1 MTATRSRRATAAL
14 VVVLLA
20 LGCGLTGCGSKTED
34 RALKDAL
41 AKVDR
46 LTARQDAEQAAL
58 TAAKEILV
66 HITSYSWKDGEH
78 DFAWLDKIGNAQLK
92 EQLDPN
98 VSGLQNAIVGGKVT
112 AKGQVVDA
120 AARVIDT
127 AQVEVLAFVDQAIS
141 DESNK
146 DVKIEEQ
153 RVSMTMKL
161 VKGEWLVDR
170 LELLSGANADS
181 GATGGAG
188 EGSPAP

>member
-1 MTATRSRRATAAL
+1 MSPNERARRTTTLL

-20 LGCGLTGCGSKTED
+20 FGLALAGCGSSTED

-41 AKVDR
+41 AKVDK
-46 LTARQDAEQAAL
+46 LTARDDAGQAAL
-58 TAAKEILV
+58 TAAKAILV
-66 HITSYSWKDGEH
+66 EITSYSWKDGEH
-78 DFAWLDKIGNAQLK
+78 DFAWLDKIGNDELK
-92 EQLDPN
+92 QQLDPN

-127 AQVEVLAFVDQAIS
+127 SQVEVLAFVDQAIS

-161 VKGEWLVDR
+161 VKGTWLVDR
-170 LELLSGANADS
+170 LELLSGTNADP
-181 GATGGAG
+181 GAG
-188 EGSPAP
+188 ETP